1 MLISLQT
8 EILVAQSVIYFVAAA
23 VPIYLA
29 FIAKRRIMTGDNHFL
44 KLTIALATFVVMQG
58 IYHLVSLLGYRL
70 LAKGILEPLSFGILI
85 LFGIFYITSKLGQKQ
100 SKLGYSEMR

>member
-29 FIAKRRIMTGDNHFL
+29 LIAKRRIMTGDNQFL
-44 KLTIALATFVVMQG
+44 KLIIALATFVVMQG